1 VFMDYQDFGAAQ
13 RIVAELVNCMNI
25 LPERLTNPRP
35 FAAIMGNLTDFL
47 MHIYHHTLGG
57 KCLACDL
64 DFVEVRD
71 GKIAGLIE
79 LKKVGRTMSPTQ
91 VLVTG
96 TLSKLLKIPVY
107 LLNTNRDFTTF
118 TVSLPK
124 GKDELV
130 LNRRELY
137 EFMQEFE
144 IPDAGSVPLRF

>member
-1 VFMDYQDFGAAQ
+1 M
-13 RIVAELVNCMNI
+13 
-25 LPERLTNPRP
+25 
-35 FAAIMGNLTDFL
+35 
-47 MHIYHHTLGG
+47 
-57 KCLACDL
+57 ACDL